1 MNVKKKNV
9 LVFLSWKLSRT
20 AKLVCLSW
28 CSGREVV
35 QLMTN
40 KTNRTLPVAALGPEE
55 KRSFIS
61 SHQKPFVLAARG
73 FGHVT
78 TYECMWRVGV

>member
-9 LVFLSWKLSRT
+9 LVFLSWKLSCT

-28 CSGREVV
+28 CSSREVV
-35 QLMTN
+35 QLKTK
-40 KTNRTLPVAALGPEE
+40 KTNRTLPVAAFGPEE
-55 KRSFIS
+55 KCSFIF
-61 SHQKPFVLAARG
+61 SHQNPFVLATRG
-73 FGHVT
+73 FIHVH